1 MSEVPARLP
10 HYQHLYETLRQQLI
24 KGVYEIGSLLPSEK
38 ELQQTYNLTQPTIRQ
53 ALSMLAEEGF
63 IKKYQGKGSIV
74 QPLPV
79 GLGMLSIQAHYPN
92 PLHKELKE
100 EDIRTEIL
108 KKPQLM
114 PFPTDF
120 LFTPAQPNEPFY
132 YFERL
137 RLVNKEVIF
146 FERLA
151 FPAAEVPDFHKQK
164 LENRSLFGVFRS
176 RYNIIVKGGEEK
188 VWATA
193 AQAPLTDIMRVAEYT
208 PVLRLEKCIETNR
221 PHFTIYSS
229 LYACT
234 DTYLL
239 KGRF

>member
-1 MSEVPARLP
+1 MSEVSLRLP
-10 HYQHLYETLRQQLI
+10 HYQHLYETLRRQLV
-24 KGVYEIGSLLPSEK
+24 KGVYETGSLLPSEK
-38 ELQQTYNLTQPTIRQ
+38 ELQQTYKLTQPTVRQ

-63 IKKYQGKGSIV
+63 IKKYQGKGSVV
-74 QPLPV
+74 QPLPI
-79 GLGMLSIQAHYPN
+79 GLGMLSIKPHHPSHLLN
-92 PLHKELKE
+92 EG
-100 EDIRTEIL
+100 DIRTEIL

-114 PFPTDF
+114 TFPDDF
-120 LFTPAQPNEPFY
+120 LFTPPNTASSFY
-132 YFERL
+132 YLERL
-137 RLVNKEVIF
+137 RRVNEEVIF
-146 FERLA
+146 YERLA

-164 LENRSLFGVFRS
+164 LENRSLFGVFRN
-176 RYNIIVKGGEEK
+176 RYNVIVKGGEEK
-188 VWATA
+188 VWAEA
-193 AQAPLTDIMRVAEYT
+193 AKAPLTDIMGIAENT

>member
-1 MSEVPARLP
+1 MSEVSPRLP
-10 HYQHLYETLRQQLI
+10 HYQHLYETLRRQLV
-24 KGVYEIGSLLPSEK
+24 KGIYETGSLLPSEK
-38 ELQQTYNLTQPTIRQ
+38 ELQQTYKLTQPTVRQ

-63 IKKYQGKGSIV
+63 IKKYQGKGSVV
-74 QPLPV
+74 QPLPI
-79 GLGMLSIQAHYPN
+79 GLGMLSIQPHHPN
-92 PLHKELKE
+92 QMINE
-100 EDIRTEIL
+100 EDIRTEII

-114 PFPTDF
+114 PFPEHF
-120 LFTPAQPNEPFY
+120 FFTPLNSSDLFY
-132 YFERL
+132 YLERL
-137 RLVNKEVIF
+137 RRVNEEVIF
-146 FERLA
+146 YERLA
-151 FPAAEVPDFHKQK
+151 FPAAEVSDFHKQK
-164 LENRSLFGVFRS
+164 LENRSLFNVFRN

-193 AQAPLTDIMRVAEYT
+193 AQAPLTKIMHIAENT